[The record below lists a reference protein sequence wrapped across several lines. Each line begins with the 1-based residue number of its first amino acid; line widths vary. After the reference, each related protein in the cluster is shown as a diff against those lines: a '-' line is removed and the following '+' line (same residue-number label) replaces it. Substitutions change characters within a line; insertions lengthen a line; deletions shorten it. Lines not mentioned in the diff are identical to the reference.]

1 MFLVIIF
8 HFFHRQMNQQNALCN
23 KNLVGA
29 LPQNLEGQMHVHLI
43 DGIEHLNNTLASL
56 SGGKV
61 GQIKFQFKTPMRESS
76 QDLQF
81 QISWILDNPM
91 ICFSYFMKTTIRRI
105 QNKVIKPNLKSP
117 IQFFNS
123 IMKLKIN
130 AMKHQLLSLL
140 SAHSNANLQKLIPG
154 LTNKSSSCCISC
166 SIYFTS
172 TYGTRL
178 PTSHE
183 QRNAGA

>member
-1 MFLVIIF
+1 
-8 HFFHRQMNQQNALCN
+8 
-23 KNLVGA
+23 
-29 LPQNLEGQMHVHLI
+29 
-43 DGIEHLNNTLASL
+43 
-56 SGGKV
+56 
-61 GQIKFQFKTPMRESS
+61 
-76 QDLQF
+76 
-81 QISWILDNPM
+81 
-91 ICFSYFMKTTIRRI
+91 MKTTIRRI

-183 QRNAGA
+183 QRNAGAWFIFFLVSKISSNLFIWNKKFEFWQWTDCQHTPSSENNMPLISLTTVQVVLLWERFCSFIRVYYVHNSVYMLCK